1 MSLFYRVTG
10 IMLQVRLKKTK
21 KLIEKKCAHTFRE
34 NFHLNFMNFFFF
46 HLHWMKGHIMK
57 RSLWFSIV
65 GLVIKENE
73 NNGRCENWKSVETQ

>member
-34 NFHLNFMNFFFF
+34 NFHLNFMNFFF
-46 HLHWMKGHIMK
+46 
-57 RSLWFSIV
+57 SIYT
-65 GLVIKENE
+65 E
-73 NNGRCENWKSVETQ
+73 WKDISWKDHCDFL